1 MSELTTRPLYD
12 RVIIEEA
19 PKEESKTKGGFVF
32 TDADKARVGRVVA
45 IGPGTAEEP
54 TEVPAGATVVFSKYA
69 GKPITLEGKDY
80 LLMKEK
86 DIHAIV

>member
-1 MSELTTRPLYD
+1 MSTLTTRPLYD
-12 RVIIEEA
+12 RVIIKEA
-19 PKEESKTKGGFVF
+19 PKEDSKTLGGFVF
-32 TDADKARVGRVVA
+32 TDADKARVGQVMA

-69 GKPITLEGKDY
+69 GKPITLGGEDY